1 MSLMQL
7 ETITGLFRGKELSE
21 AEKKEAIREAL
32 FMTLSRATAA
42 DSNVAGLE
50 VSTVQAILKEAVG
63 EDVSEKDIRV
73 AANSALYKEGSIEK
87 VLGKL
92 AGKVDAA
99 DRCSIVDAL
108 AKVLKADGRVS
119 PFEVEFF
126 NSVVKALGLSH
137 ADVAGLE

>member
-1 MSLMQL
+1 MQL